1 MSTPAE
7 TAVESWINDFV
18 IEHNLCPFAAKELR
32 AGRVRITETQ
42 ASDEEALSLALHE
55 ELDLLFV
62 NAELETTLLVHP
74 YVLEDFSAYNDFL
87 DLADELIFSLGLE
100 GTIQIASF
108 HPDYCFAETQP
119 ESPENKTNRS
129 PFPLLHLL
137 REDSVAKAA
146 ASHPDVDAIPQRNI
160 ELMKSLFS

>member
-7 TAVESWINDFV
+7 LAVASWIEDFV
-18 IEHNLCPFAAKELR
+18 VAHNLCPFAAKELR

-42 ASDEEALSLALHE
+42 ARDEEALLLALHE

-62 NAELETTLLVHP
+62 NAELETSLLVHP
-74 YVLEDFSAYNDFL
+74 HVLKDFSAYNDFL

-108 HPDYCFAETQP
+108 HPDYCFAGTKA
-119 ESPENKTNRS
+119 ESPENRTNRS
-129 PFPLLHLL
+129 PYPLLHLL
-137 REDSVAKAA
+137 REESVARAA
-146 ASHPDVDAIPQRNI
+146 ASHPDVEAIPQRNI
-160 ELMKSLFS
+160 ALMRHL